1 MSKPC
6 VMDIKLGRITWPPGA
21 TKEKIA
27 IKSKKN
33 TGTVLPY
40 GFALQGMVLPST
52 EGVERLGKKYK
63 NSLDA
68 TSVHT
73 ILENFLGEKNDTTV
87 CLATSFQKK
96 LKDVERFF
104 ESQTAFH
111 NFASSLLCVYDQG
124 DTNSAKVHIIDFEF
138 SFPGNGKKDD
148 NLLFGL
154 KNVRALLDEY
164 IATQ

>member
-52 EGVERLGKKYK
+52 EGVKRMTKKDTD
-63 NSLDA
+63 SLDA

-73 ILENFLGEKNDTTV
+73 ILENYLGEKDDETV

-124 DTNSAKVHIIDFEF
+124 VTNSAKVHIIDFAF

-154 KNVRALLDEY
+154 KNVRALFDEY
-164 IATQ
+164 LAA